1 VANMV
6 KEKELMMTW
15 IEEGMIQVP
24 QLLMSKYKQIGL
36 DETELV
42 LLLHVHSF
50 MEKGISFPTPE
61 ELAERMTIASNACS
75 SILRKLVQHQFIGI
89 EEGYSQD
96 SIRFEKYTLKP
107 LWLKLV
113 DEMIYESKQDE
124 LEKNLTQESNLYTT
138 FEKEFGR
145 PLSPLECETLSMW
158 LDQDQHDSSIIK
170 TALKEAVI
178 SGKLN
183 FRYIDRILF
192 EWKKNGIKTLEQ
204 ARNYGAS
211 FRQKRTKTNPAHR
224 TTTTVPF
231 YNWLEQ

>member
-1 VANMV
+1 MV
-6 KEKELMMTW
+6 KEKEIMMTW
-15 IEEGMIQVP
+15 IEEGTIQVP

-50 MEKGISFPTPE
+50 MEKGVFFPTPE
-61 ELAERMTIASNACS
+61 QLAERMTVSGNTCV
-75 SILRKLVQHQFIGI
+75 SILKKLVQNQFIGI
-89 EEGYSQD
+89 DEGVQQD
-96 SIRFEKYTLKP
+96 SIGFEKYTLKP

-113 DEMIYESKQDE
+113 DELIYESKQDE
-124 LEKNLTQESNLYTT
+124 LEKSLTQESNLYTT
-138 FEKEFGR
+138 FEQEFGR

-170 TALKEAVI
+170 AALKEAVI

-192 EWKKNGIKTLEQ
+192 EWKKNGIKTLDQ
-204 ARNYGAS
+204 ARNYGEN
-211 FRQKRTKTNPAHR
+211 FRQKRSKSNQAQR
-224 TTTTVPF
+224 SSATVPF